1 MTSQKGFTLIELA
14 VVIAIIA
21 ILAAVALP
29 RFGNT
34 TAQAEASMIK
44 DLKSQLASAA
54 AIYTAEQGATPNSFG
69 DFVSNAKTAASP
81 RTIAIGSFGKG
92 NGGAT
97 GPCTATGP
105 RITCNPTAFSKWNG
119 VIYTFDQGIV
129 TVVANPVNQGTSPL
143 PRIDN

>member
-1 MTSQKGFTLIELA
+1 MTSKKGFTLIELA

-54 AIYTAEQGATPNSFG
+54 SVYTAEQAATPNGFN
-69 DFVSNAKTAASP
+69 DFVSANRTAAAP
-81 RTIAIGSFGKG
+81 NTIAIGSFGKG
-92 NGGAT
+92 G
-97 GPCTATGP
+97 CTVAAAA
-105 RITCNPTAFSKWNG
+105 ITCPNGQFSKWGAVTYTWNG
-119 VIYTFDQGIV
+119 GTI
-129 TVVANPVNQGTSPL
+129 TVAATAANGNTL
-143 PRIDN
+143 PAINL

>member
-1 MTSQKGFTLIELA
+1 MSTQKGFTLIELA

-54 AIYTAEQGATPNSFG
+54 AIYTAEQASTPNGF
-69 DFVSNAKTAASP
+69 DNFVDTGKTANKTLG
-81 RTIAIGSFGKG
+81 RTIALGSFGKG
-92 NGGAT
+92 QCTVSAAT
-97 GPCTATGP
+97 INCT
-105 RITCNPTAFSKWNG
+105 NQFSKWTP
-119 VIYTFDQGIV
+119 VTYTFTDGVV
-129 TVVANPVNQGTSPL
+129 TVTATAANQGTSPL
-143 PRIDN
+143 PNINN

>member
-34 TAQAEASMIK
+34 TAQAEASVIK

-54 AIYTAEQGATPNSFG
+54 AIYTAEQGATPNGFNN
-69 DFVSNAKTAASP
+69 FVTNAKFTNPAQGHTMAVGNFGRGGCIVAAAS
-81 RTIAIGSFGKG
+81 
-92 NGGAT
+92 
-97 GPCTATGP
+97 
-105 RITCNPTAFSKWNG
+105 ITCTNQFSKWSP
-119 VIYTFDQGIV
+119 VTYQWRQGGDITV
-129 TVVANPVNQGTSPL
+129 TGTPINQGTPSL
-143 PRIDN
+143 PAINQ